1 MRAQGRGRRR
11 VAVASRRRR
20 RTTHGR
26 LARASALRDAIARR
40 AAMAKGATKAGAIL
54 VKLVSAARTGF
65 FYVKRKNPKK
75 TPRKL
80 EFVKYD
86 PRVRRR
92 RDGVATRTRE
102 PCSAVTDDDAAKR
115 GTSRA
120 RRFDGTCCSRRRRLT
135 SERAERRRRRRERDP
150 SRTRAR
156 RRRDRERVYE

>member
-20 RTTHGR
+20 RTMHGR
-26 LARASALRDAIARR
+26 LARASAQADAIARR

-92 RDGVATRTRE
+92 RDDESDARA
-102 PCSAVTDDDAAKR
+102 SAV
-115 GTSRA
+115 
-120 RRFDGTCCSRRRRLT
+120 
-135 SERAERRRRRRERDP
+135 
-150 SRTRAR
+150 
-156 RRRDRERVYE
+156 

>member
-1 MRAQGRGRRR
+1 
-11 VAVASRRRR
+11 
-20 RTTHGR
+20 
-26 LARASALRDAIARR
+26 
-40 AAMAKGATKAGAIL
+40 MAKGATKAGAIL

-102 PCSAVTDDDAAKR
+102 PCSAVTDDDDAKR
-115 GTSRA
+115 GTTRA

-135 SERAERRRRRRERDP
+135 SERRRATTTTT
-150 SRTRAR
+150 RTGSVANARASTTRPRAR
-156 RRRDRERVYE
+156 V

>member
-26 LARASALRDAIARR
+26 LARASALCDAIARR

-92 RDGVATRTRE
+92 RDGVATRTRA
-102 PCSAVTDDDAAKR
+102 PN
-115 GTSRA
+115 A
-120 RRFDGTCCSRRRRLT
+120 R
-135 SERAERRRRRRERDP
+135 
-150 SRTRAR
+150 
-156 RRRDRERVYE
+156 

>member
-20 RTTHGR
+20 RTMHGW
-26 LARASALRDAIARR
+26 LARVSRARDAIARR

-92 RDGVATRTRE
+92 RDDESDARASAVR
-102 PCSAVTDDDAAKR
+102 AVTDDDAAKR
-115 GTSRA
+115 ETSKRA
-120 RRFDGTCCSRRRRLT
+120 QVRRHVLFTET
-135 SERAERRRRRRERDP
+135 KINK
-150 SRTRAR
+150 
-156 RRRDRERVYE
+156 

>member
-1 MRAQGRGRRR
+1 
-11 VAVASRRRR
+11 
-20 RTTHGR
+20 
-26 LARASALRDAIARR
+26 
-40 AAMAKGATKAGAIL
+40 MAKGATKAGAIL

-102 PCSAVTDDDAAKR
+102 PNARCLTTTARNAGR
-115 GTSRA
+115 RA
-120 RRFDGTCCSRRRRLT
+120 RAGSTA
-135 SERAERRRRRRERDP
+135 RAVHGDED
-150 SRTRAR
+150 
-156 RRRDRERVYE
+156 